1 MNILKLTES
10 GIVVVTKVGISVAL
24 YKKVTNKRSY
34 HIRVITELCDKI
46 ESCEICDNDMGPGS
60 KDYPKMVKVTSV
72 AFKEA
77 DANCVSTFAKS
88 QEKVLTEVLE
98 AEAANLKIEKA
109 SEVNNKVFEEMLD
122 TSYESSEDEEN

>member
-10 GIVVVTKVGISVAL
+10 GIVVVTKVGIGVAL
-24 YKKVTNKRSY
+24 S
-34 HIRVITELCDKI
+34 D
-46 ESCEICDNDMGPGS
+46 

-88 QEKVLTEVLE
+88 QENVLTEVLE
-98 AEAANLKIEKA
+98 AEAANLKIVRA
-109 SEVNNKVFEEMLD
+109 PEVNDKVFEAMLD

>member
-10 GIVVVTKVGISVAL
+10 GIVVVTKVGIGVAL
-24 YKKVTNKRSY
+24 SDKVANKGSY
-34 HIRVITELCDKI
+34 NIRVITEQCDKI

-60 KDYPKMVKVTSV
+60 KDYPKIVKVTSV

-88 QEKVLTEVLE
+88 QENVLKEVLE
-98 AEAANLKIEKA
+98 AEAANLKIERA
-109 SEVNNKVFEEMLD
+109 SEVNDKVFEAMLD

>member
-10 GIVVVTKVGISVAL
+10 GIVVVTKVGIGVAL
-24 YKKVTNKRSY
+24 SDKVVNKGPY
-34 HIRVITELCDKI
+34 HIRTITEQCDKI
-46 ESCEICDNDMGPGS
+46 ESCEICDNDMDPGN

-88 QEKVLTEVLE
+88 QENVLTEVLE
-98 AEAANLKIEKA
+98 AEAANLKIVRA
-109 SEVNNKVFEEMLD
+109 SELNDKLFEAMLD
-122 TSYESSEDEEN
+122 TSYDPTEDEEN